1 LVIWEQ
7 EEQKNENRAWDSSKN
22 SRIRLLIMNSKT
34 WAVTFSTRH
43 RLQRRYQE
51 AIPFD
56 VRYCIHVRYC
66 IFFYFGTVFI
76 TLLSMSRF
84 RITVLRHGCDPLKK
98 VANT

>member
-22 SRIRLLIMNSKT
+22 SRIRILIMKSKT

-66 IFFYFGTVFI
+66 IFFILVLY
-76 TLLSMSRF
+76 SSRCS
-84 RITVLRHGCDPLKK
+84 RCHVSELPYWDMVVILWKK
-98 VANT
+98 